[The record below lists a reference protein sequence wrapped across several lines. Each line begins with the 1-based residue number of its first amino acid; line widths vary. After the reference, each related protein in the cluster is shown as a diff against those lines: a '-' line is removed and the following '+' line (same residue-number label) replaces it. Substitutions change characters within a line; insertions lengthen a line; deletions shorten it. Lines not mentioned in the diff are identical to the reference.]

1 MTVTNSQPTDPTTT
15 EHDRDLHLIF
25 GTGPAGTTLSE
36 VLLSQN
42 KRVRCINRSGK
53 ADLPPGVEVQAG
65 NALDSAAVRE
75 LCKDAAVVYHCAN
88 VPYPQQVELMPR
100 FGANII
106 EGAARANAKL
116 IVLDTLYMYGQ
127 THGSPMTEETP
138 YAATTRKG
146 RMRAQLAEGYLAAH
160 KAGTVRVALGRAAD
174 FFGPRVLNSALG
186 DRVFPPALAG
196 KPMQL
201 LGNLELPHS
210 YAYIGDVARGL
221 GALAERDE
229 ALGRAWL
236 LPVVAPPP
244 TQREMAQ
251 RIAEQLG
258 QPVRTQALPKV
269 AIRAFGLVD
278 PFMRE
283 FVEMFY
289 QYTEPQIVDSRAF
302 EQALGLEATPLA
314 EALRAT
320 VSWYR
325 RRADAAV

>member
-1 MTVTNSQPTDPTTT
+1 MTATNHQPASPTTT
-15 EHDRDLHLIF
+15 EQGRDLHLIF

-36 VLLSQN
+36 VLIAQN
-42 KRVRCINRSGK
+42 KRVRCVNRSGK
-53 ADLPPGVEVQAG
+53 ANLPPGVELQAG
-65 NALDSAAVRE
+65 DALDPAAVRE

-106 EGAARANAKL
+106 EGAARTNAKL
-116 IVLDTLYMYGQ
+116 VVLDTLYMYGE
-127 THGSPMTEETP
+127 THGAPMTEEAP

-160 KAGTVRVALGRAAD
+160 EAGTVRVALGRAAD
-174 FFGPRVLNSALG
+174 FYGPRVLNSALG

-201 LGNLELPHS
+201 FGNLELPHS
-210 YAYIGDVARGL
+210 YGYIGDVARGL
-221 GALAERDE
+221 ATLAERDE

-236 LPVVAPPP
+236 LPVAAPL
-244 TQREMAQ
+244 TQRAMAKL
-251 RIAEQLG
+251 IAEQLG
-258 QPVRTQALPKV
+258 QPVRTQALPKL

-289 QYTEPQIVDSRAF
+289 QYTEPQIVDSGAF
-302 EQALGLEATPLA
+302 EQAFGLSATPIDN
-314 EALRAT
+314 ALRAT
-320 VSWYR
+320 IAWYKQ
-325 RRADAAV
+325 RAETAS